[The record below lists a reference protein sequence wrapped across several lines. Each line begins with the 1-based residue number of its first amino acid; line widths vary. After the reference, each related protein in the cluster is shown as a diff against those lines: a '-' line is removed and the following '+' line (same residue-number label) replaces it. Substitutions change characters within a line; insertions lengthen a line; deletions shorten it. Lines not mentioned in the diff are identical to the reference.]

1 MSSVLHR
8 SALLLVVLVL
18 AACTL
23 DKPAW
28 LEQKQ
33 QNDAEAVFYAEQ
45 EYEGRLYVFGTSK
58 SYNQFQSTR
67 EMPYGVTYV
76 GQGPDGCTV
85 KLEADAKDYALEN
98 RVRREYEKRHGPL
111 KD

>member
-1 MSSVLHR
+1 MSSAFRR
-8 SALLLVVLVL
+8 SAVLLIVLVL
-18 AACTL
+18 AACAL

-28 LEQKQ
+28 LEQKK
-33 QNDAEAVFYAEQ
+33 QNDAEAAFYAEQ
-45 EYEGRLYVFGTSK
+45 EFEGRLYVFGTSK
-58 SYNQFQSTR
+58 AYSQFQATK
-67 EMPYGVTYV
+67 EMPYGVTFI

-85 KLEADAKDYALEN
+85 KIEADAKEYALEN